1 MEEIIVGGQPIKHSV
16 WDDYVPIITNGRQT
30 NVYLTNSIEAPAEY
44 NQLCH
49 ILDNAYKGDTVT
61 LHINNGGGY
70 VDSGFMIVNSIKN
83 SKAKVTAKLSG
94 TVASVATIITLACS
108 EIEIAPYINFMI
120 HNYSSGG
127 GGASKG
133 HELRA
138 MVEFTDTQL
147 NKAFSSVY
155 ANFVTSHEIEL
166 IIAGKDLWMGTD
178 EVIQRFKFM
187 KTEDLKGL
195 EEYVKTLK
203 K

>member
-1 MEEIIVGGQPIKHSV
+1 MSELIIESGGNPKSSV
-16 WDDYVPIITNGRQT
+16 WDNYVPILTVGRHT
-30 NVYLTNSIEAPAEY
+30 DVYLTDAIEAPAEY

-49 ILDNAYKGDTVT
+49 ILNNAYQGDTVT

-70 VDSGFMIVNSIKN
+70 VDSGFMIVNAIRN

-94 TVASVATIITLACS
+94 TVASVATIITLACAD
-108 EIEIAPYINFMI
+108 IEIAPYVNFMI

-127 GGASKG
+127 GGSSKG

-147 NKAFSSVY
+147 NEAFSSVY

-178 EVIQRFKFM
+178 EVKQRFKFM
-187 KTEDLKGL
+187 KPEDLKGL
-195 EEYVKTLK
+195 EEYVKT
-203 K
+203 